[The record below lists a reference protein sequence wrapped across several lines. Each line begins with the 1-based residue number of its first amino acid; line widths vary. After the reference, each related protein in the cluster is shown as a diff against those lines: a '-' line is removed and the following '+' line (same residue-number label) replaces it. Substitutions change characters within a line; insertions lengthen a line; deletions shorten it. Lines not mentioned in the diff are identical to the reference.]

1 MTGTAE
7 RFQPGGRRVRP
18 PGSGVRRR
26 GWGALLAAQGVLTV
40 MAGLATTAEWAA
52 QRPQYYWPRWVWFGL
67 AVNLAAQYGI
77 RWGLRRPRGE
87 RAIAVHG
94 ALTVVYCLLDL
105 AVWVLS
111 GGGWFWPGVTVP
123 VAALV
128 WLAHLLWRRRPAATR
143 ERELA
148 SRVAVL
154 SRTRSSALD
163 VQAAE
168 LKRVERDL
176 HDGAQARMVSLA
188 MNLGLASQLLSRD
201 PDAVAELLV
210 EARTTTLTALAELRT
225 VMEGIQPPVL
235 ADRGLVGAVEAVALD
250 LAVPV
255 TVTADVPGRLQAP
268 VESAVYF
275 AVAECL
281 ANVVKHSRAS
291 RAWVRLVHDDDTL
304 TVLVGDDGCGGAD
317 LGAGTGLLGVVRRLE
332 VFDGTLT
339 VDSPAGGP
347 TQVTM
352 EVRCA
357 LSSPRISPSSET
369 A

>member
-1 MTGTAE
+1 V
-7 RFQPGGRRVRP
+7 F
-18 PGSGVRRR
+18 
-26 GWGALLAAQGVLTV
+26 LAAQAALVV
-40 MAGLATTAEWAA
+40 AAGLVCTAVWAGN
-52 QRPQYYWPRWVWFGL
+52 RPQYYWPRWVWFGL
-67 AVNLAAQYGI
+67 AVNVAAQYAVY
-77 RWGLRRPRGE
+77 RGLRRPRGS

-94 ALTVVYCLLDL
+94 GLTLVYALLDVAAWAL
-105 AVWVLS
+105 A
-111 GGGWFWPGVTVP
+111 GGGWFWPAASVP
-123 VAALV
+123 AVVAAWV
-128 WLAHLLWRRRPAATR
+128 VHLLYRRRPSAVR

-168 LKRVERDL
+168 LKRIERDL

-188 MNLGLASQLLSRD
+188 MNLGLASELLSRD

-210 EARTTTLTALAELRT
+210 EARATTLTALAELRT

-255 TVTADVPGRLQAP
+255 TVTADVPGRLEAP

-291 RAWVRLVHDDDTL
+291 RAWVRLVHAGDTL
-304 TVLVGDDGCGGAD
+304 SVLVGDDGCGGAD

-339 VDSPAGGP
+339 VDSPVGGP
-347 TQVTM
+347 TQVIM